1 MHASTPAQVS
11 LVGHRG
17 VRSKLMGPF
26 KRTDKTVHGYPAFT
40 KTEDGVTHYLF
51 RSSDDGRWAVTDDEK
66 HIAKNFGWIVSKD
79 AAELPTQEGLEW
91 QYWNNGSF
99 KDDSAITC
107 TEVGQIL
114 AGA

>member
-17 VRSKLMGPF
+17 VRSNLMGPF
-26 KRTDKTVHGYPAFT
+26 ERTDKTVHGYPAFT
-40 KTEDGVTHYLF
+40 KTEDGVTHYLY
-51 RSSDDGRWAVTDDEK
+51 RTSDDGHWIVTDDEK
-66 HIAKNFGWIVSKD
+66 NIARNAGWIMSKD

-91 QYWNNGSF
+91 QYADNGSRM
-99 KDDSAITC
+99 DDSAITC

>member
-1 MHASTPAQVS
+1 
-11 LVGHRG
+11 
-17 VRSKLMGPF
+17 MGPF

-40 KTEDGVTHYLF
+40 KTEDGVTHYLY
-51 RSSDDGRWAVTDDEK
+51 RSSNTGQWRVTDK
-66 HIAKNFGWIVSKD
+66 KFGIAMNLGYIMSKD
-79 AAELPTQEGLEW
+79 AAVLPTQEGLEW
-91 QYWNNGSF
+91 QYLDNGW

>member
-17 VRSKLMGPF
+17 VRSNLMGPF
-26 KRTDKTVHGYPAFT
+26 ERTDKMVHGYPAFT
-40 KTEDGVTHYLF
+40 KTEDGVTHYLY
-51 RSSDDGRWAVTDDEK
+51 RTSDVGDWMVTTDEK
-66 HIAKNFGWIVSKD
+66 GIARNTGGIGSKD

-91 QYWNNGSF
+91 QYSNNGSF